1 MAIQR
6 IKPGELPTRAEVLER
21 LFAKWSAPIRT
32 EQINTV
38 DVLYRV
44 LATDVFS
51 LCDKPVYR
59 DSKMDGV
66 AVKSANFAN
75 GIPDAS
81 NWKLGTDYV
90 RADTG
95 DDFDDAF
102 DAVIAV
108 EDVKFLANGGL
119 KFSPNLEPI
128 LPGTDVAKQGD
139 SIAKGMLLC
148 EKGTRLLP
156 ADLAAIAMGAVSEI
170 EVYKK
175 PIVVF
180 IPTGSELVPLGQIPK
195 RGETVCSNS
204 ILAKTML
211 EEMGAIAVTSEP
223 ISDNPEALAEALDK
237 ALLVADVVVLSAGTS
252 KGSEDFCHALLAE
265 RGELLFHGVA
275 SAPGRPMAGAIVDGK
290 PVINV
295 AGPPVAC
302 YNGLEW
308 CVKAV
313 INKFFEQDAPK
324 RHTVFATLSGDIHSS
339 GEGFEAFVRVHLEHT
354 TNGYIAH
361 PLTHKGSRTPD
372 SIRTEG
378 LYITKLIP
386 EPHSK
391 GDIIEV
397 ELLR

>member
-1 MAIQR
+1 MSIKR
-6 IKPGELPTRAEVLER
+6 IEPGELPTRAEVLER
-21 LFAKWSAPIRT
+21 LFAKWNAAIRT

-38 DVLYRV
+38 AALYRV
-44 LATDVFS
+44 LAADVFS

-59 DSKMDGV
+59 GSKMDGV
-66 AVKSANFAN
+66 AVKSADFAN

-81 NWKLGTDYV
+81 NWQQGADYV
-90 RADTG
+90 KADTG

-102 DAVIAV
+102 NAVIAV
-108 EDVKFLANGGL
+108 EDVEFLSNGGL

-156 ADLAAIAMGAVSEI
+156 ADLAAIAMGAVSEVT
-170 EVYKK
+170 VYKN
-175 PIVVF
+175 PTVAF

-211 EEMGAIAVTSEP
+211 EEIGAITISSEP
-223 ISDNPEALAEALDK
+223 ISDNPKALSEALDK
-237 ALLVADVVVLSAGTS
+237 ALLAADVVVLSAGTS

-308 CVKAV
+308 CVTA
-313 INKFFEQDAPK
+313 IISKFFEQSAPK
-324 RHTVFATLSGDIHSS
+324 RHTVFATLSDDIHSG
-339 GEGFEAFVRVHLEHT
+339 GEGFEAFVRVHLERT
-354 TNGYIAH
+354 ASGYIAH
-361 PLTHKGSRTPD
+361 PLTHKGLRTPD
-372 SIRTEG
+372 SIRAEG
-378 LYITKLIP
+378 LYITKLVP
-386 EPHSK
+386 EPHCK
-391 GDIIEV
+391 GDMIEV

>member
-6 IKPGELPTRAEVLER
+6 IKPGELPTRAKVLER
-21 LFAKWSAPIRT
+21 FFSKWSAPIRT

-38 DVLYRV
+38 DALYRV
-44 LATDVFS
+44 LATEVFS

-59 DSKMDGV
+59 GSKMDGV
-66 AVKSANFAN
+66 AVKSTNFAN

-81 NWKLGTDYV
+81 NWQLGADYV

-102 DAVIAV
+102 DAVVAV
-108 EDVKFLANGGL
+108 EDVEFLPNGGL
-119 KFSPNLEPI
+119 KFSPNLEQI
-128 LPGTDVAKQGD
+128 LPGTDVAKQGN
-139 SIAKGMLLC
+139 SIAKGMPLC

-156 ADLAAIAMGAVSEI
+156 ADLAAIAMGAISEI

-175 PIVVF
+175 PIVAF
-180 IPTGSELVPLGQIPK
+180 IPTGSELVPLGQMPK

-223 ISDNPEALAEALDK
+223 ISDNPKTLSEALDK
-237 ALLVADVVVLSAGTS
+237 ALLVADIVVLSAGTS

-275 SAPGRPMAGAIVDGK
+275 SAPGRPMAGAIVGGK

-302 YNGLEW
+302 YNGLDW

-324 RHTVFATLSGDIHSS
+324 RHTVFATLSGDIHSG
-339 GEGFEAFVRVHLEHT
+339 GEGFEAFVRVRLERT
-354 TNGYIAH
+354 AKGYIAH

-372 SIRTEG
+372 SIRAEG

-386 EPHSK
+386 EPHNK
-391 GDIIEV
+391 GDMIEV